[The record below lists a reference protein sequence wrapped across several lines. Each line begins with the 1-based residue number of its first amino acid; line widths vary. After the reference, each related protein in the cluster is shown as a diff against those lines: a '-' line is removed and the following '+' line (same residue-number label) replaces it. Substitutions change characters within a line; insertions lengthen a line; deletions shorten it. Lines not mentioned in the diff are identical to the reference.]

1 MKKTNRSKRE
11 GLASKLKRQLKKLAR
26 NTLVRRWL
34 FLIVVK
40 TVSWLVSR
48 LWSDKDHHNLSP

>member
-1 MKKTNRSKRE
+1 
-11 GLASKLKRQLKKLAR
+11 LKKLAR

-48 LWSDKDHHNLSP
+48 LWSDEDHHNLSP